1 MVSRAFAVLLLV
13 LGLAS
18 CSPGRLALADDKKD
32 ADTAVRPAL
41 TAQQPPDAAGR
52 AYMLDAGA
60 GAASPVPDMEK
71 GRKINEQ
78 DCTKSIDLTAGNLK
92 CK

>member
-1 MVSRAFAVLLLV
+1 MAYRFALV
-13 LGLAS
+13 LILALAAS
-18 CSPGRLALADDKKD
+18 CSPGRRASAPSAQTD
-32 ADTAVRPAL
+32 AETANRPAQ
-41 TAQQPPDAAGR
+41 TATQPPEAAGR

-60 GAASPVPDMEK
+60 GAASGVPDMER

-78 DCTKSIDLTAGNLK
+78 DCTQSIDLTAGNLK